1 MVRFFIDRPIF
12 AWVLSI
18 VIMLAGIGSIYQLS
32 LEQYPDIAPTRVSIR
47 ANYTGASAQTI
58 QDSVTQV
65 IEQYIQGIDNLSY
78 MSSTS
83 NASGGANISL
93 TFDAGT
99 DPDIAQVQVQNKLQ
113 QALPRLPQIV
123 QSLGVTVTKTGI
135 DYLMIISL
143 VSDNPEVK
151 SIDIGD
157 YISSTLLDQISR
169 VDGVGEVQA
178 IGSGYAMRIWLNPN
192 NLQKYNLIPSDVSAA
207 ILAQNA
213 EVSAGQLG
221 ALPAVEGQQLN
232 ATITARTKLQ
242 TVKEFENIVLKT
254 STDGAIVYLK
264 DVARIELGAD
274 SYTPVTSFK
283 GQASAAIGVRLA
295 EGENALGTA
304 EAVLAKLDEL
314 KTFFP
319 NDLKLKTA
327 IGYDTTPFVR
337 ISIEEV
343 VKSLIEAIILVVLIM
358 YLFLQNFRATLIP
371 AIAVPV
377 VLLGTFGVLAVFGYS
392 INTLTMFGLVLA
404 IGLLVDD
411 AIVVVENVE
420 RVMNE
425 EGLSP
430 KEATRKSMN
439 EITGALVGIA
449 LVLSAVFVPMAFFG
463 GSTGVIYRQFSITI
477 VSAMLLSVV
486 VALTLTPALCATLLK
501 PANAEH
507 KQKRGFFGW
516 FNRNFESASQRY
528 QSTVA
533 VLLKRKLFA
542 AIIYGLITLVMA
554 ILYLKLPT
562 SFLPDEDQ
570 GILSAQVQLPVGAT
584 DTRMSAVMKEVE
596 KYLLAKPEIE
606 SIITIRGQGQN
617 GAASQNAGR
626 AFIKLKDWAERT
638 DIAQTAQSLSQ
649 QATKDLAHIRDA
661 KIFIVQP
668 SAVRGLGAA
677 SGFTM
682 ELKDLGGLGHEALI
696 KARDQFLSLAAQDSR
711 LNKVR
716 SSGLDDTPQFRINI
730 DDKKAGAFGLTPTN
744 INSTLSIAVGGNY
757 VNDFIDRGRVK
768 KVYLQA
774 DAPYRMQPENIDDWY
789 VRNANNEMVQF
800 SSFAN
805 SNWTYGS
812 PLLERFNGV
821 SAVEIVGETANGISS
836 GDAMKAAEEI
846 AAKLPEGIG
855 YEWSAQSYQERL
867 SGSQAPLLYS
877 ISILFVFLC
886 LAALYES
893 WAIPFSVLL
902 IIPLGI
908 VGAILATTVRGMTA
922 DVYFQVGLLTTVG
935 LAAKNAILIVEFAKH
950 LQEQGKSLIDATLEA
965 VHLRLRPILMTSLA
979 FMFGV
984 LPLALSS
991 GAGAASRRAIG
1002 TGVFGGMLTATLFGI
1017 FFVPLFYVL
1026 IRTLFPHDYENN
1038 AQKPDSE
1045 PKPKLEPNPGPKFE
1059 NGI

>member
-1 MVRFFIDRPIF
+1 MARFFIDRPIF

-32 LEQYPDIAPTRVSIR
+32 LEQYPDIAPTRVNIR

-99 DPDIAQVQVQNKLQ
+99 DPDVAQIQVQNKLQ

-143 VSDNPEVK
+143 ISDNPDVK
-151 SIDIGD
+151 STDIGD

-178 IGSGYAMRIWLNPN
+178 IGSGYAMRIWLNPK

-221 ALPAVEGQQLN
+221 ALPAVNGQQLN

-242 TVKEFENIVLKT
+242 TVEEFENVVLRT
-254 STDGAIVYLK
+254 TTDGAIVYLK

-295 EGENALGTA
+295 EGANALGTA
-304 EAVLAKLDEL
+304 EAVLNKLDQL

-343 VKSLIEAIILVVLIM
+343 VKSLVEAIILVVLIM

-430 KEATRKSMN
+430 KEATRKSMS

-501 PANAEH
+501 PADPAH

-516 FNRNFESASQRY
+516 FNRNFERASNRY
-528 QSTVA
+528 QTTVGG
-533 VLLKRKLFA
+533 LLKRKFLA
-542 AIIYGLITLVMA
+542 AGIYGLITLAMA
-554 ILYLKLPT
+554 ILYLQLPT

-584 DTRMSAVMKEVE
+584 DARMSAVMKEVE

-606 SIITIRGQGQN
+606 SVITIRGQGQN

-626 AFIKLKDWAERT
+626 AFIKLKDWSERK
-638 DIAQTAQSLSQ
+638 DIAQTAQSLAQ
-649 QATKDLAHIRDA
+649 QATKDLAYIRDA
-661 KIFIVQP
+661 KVFILQP
-668 SAVRGLGAA
+668 SAVRGLGSA

-711 LNKVR
+711 LSKVR
-716 SSGLDDTPQFRINI
+716 SSGLDDTPQFRISI
-730 DDKKAGAFGLTPTN
+730 DDKKAGAFGLTPAN
-744 INSTLSIAVGGNY
+744 INSTLSIAIGGNY

-774 DAPYRMQPENIDDWY
+774 DAPYRMQPENINDWY
-789 VRNANNEMVQF
+789 VRNTNNEMVQF

-821 SAVEIVGETANGISS
+821 SSVEIVGETASGISS

-846 AAKLPEGIG
+846 AAQLPEGIG

-867 SGSQAPLLYS
+867 SGSQAPLLYT

-908 VGAILATTVRGMTA
+908 VGAILATTLRGMTA

-935 LAAKNAILIVEFAKH
+935 LAAKNAILIVEFAKY

-979 FMFGV
+979 FIFGV
-984 LPLALSS
+984 LPLALST

-1026 IRTLFPHDYENN
+1026 IRTLFPHRYEDNRLK
-1038 AQKPDSE
+1038 QSVSVE
-1045 PKPKLEPNPGPKFE
+1045 PQAEK
-1059 NGI
+1059 